1 MASLDEVKYGSII
14 TIFVIIYTNGCC
26 IKIEDKSNFILIK
39 SVYLFLWVKVIDK
52 GSIKLICN
60 SHGCSVL

>member
-39 SVYLFLWVKVIDK
+39 SVYLFLCLDLKSFELPDK
-52 GSIKLICN
+52 GQSY
-60 SHGCSVL
+60 